1 MNEDKSA
8 PVDKVAI
15 KPKRGLRNTSISFKI
30 LMVTQ
35 GTTMM
40 VLLVSGIISFMMS
53 RDAIETKIF
62 DQMTSVREIKGQQI
76 ENYIDTINRQIITF
90 SESPSIRDAMYRFGA
105 AFDLILKQTKNQQIY
120 NTVDQAKLSSYYV
133 EEYFTRLRPNTPDKL
148 ARASATDFLPSESGA
163 QLLQQMFISNNPH
176 PTGMKQNL
184 DSVDNSLYSRLH
196 EKFHP
201 AIRSYLEKFGYYD
214 IFLVDHETGNIIY
227 SVFKEVD
234 FATSLLTGPYSK
246 TNFARAFK
254 AAASSNEGDFVKLV
268 DFESYYPS
276 YNAPASFIAS
286 PIFDGDKKI
295 GVLVF
300 QMPIDRINEIMTS
313 NQDWRNVGLGESG
326 ETYIVG
332 DDFTMRNQ
340 SRFLIEDSENFL
352 TVIRNTA
359 LSDQIVD
366 LIESFGTT
374 IGLLPIKTE
383 GVKSALDGQ
392 ADSAIF
398 PGYRGVPVFSSFR
411 PLNIEGVNWVIMSE
425 IDQSEALAPIDKLK
439 DRFIL
444 TASILIAIGI
454 YLAFFFSRS
463 ITVSLKGLTTRAE
476 SLARGNLD
484 EPVMV
489 ESGDEIGLLAQS
501 FEGMRQSIRKLVDD
515 LKGEKDAL
523 ETRVSKRTAELDEA
537 FHKQEQQTLVLE
549 QRNAEMLLIQEE
561 LQKSEKEQTANKE
574 RIDSILQASP
584 DGICVIDAE
593 GTVVMV
599 NHSLQDMFGY
609 NTEEVV
615 GVNVK
620 MLMPDDLADQ
630 HHNAMERVVWGR
642 EPKLIGK
649 GSVEVQ
655 GRTKSGDL
663 FPMELSISQIGSGK
677 DVIFVGII
685 RDITDRKKAEA
696 AMHEVYQIFDQMPMN
711 VFVRD
716 SEGRFKYINRSYEE
730 FHNVKNEDIV
740 GKTILDVFPDDSNAF
755 GANDAEVIS
764 GGKMMSSEEDFGLG
778 SDIVSFTVRK
788 FPISDIQ
795 GNTIAVAGIDL
806 DITEQ
811 KQAEKRIV
819 DQLTFTESL
828 LDAVPNP
835 IFVKDSDLRFTAINR
850 AYEEAFGIRREDYIG
865 TLTRDADYVPREVA
879 EHWEKIDQQ
888 LIEEGGFK
896 RDEVVARFA
905 DGQDHDV
912 LAMRRTFDL
921 SDGISAGMLGIL
933 IDISDRKVMEREMAT
948 AREQAETA
956 NKTKSAF
963 LANMSHELRTPM
975 NAIIGYAE
983 ILKEDA
989 EDEDNEEIIPDL
1001 DKISTAGRHLLQLIN
1016 DVLDISKVESGH
1028 MDLYLEDFDIE
1039 TMINDAASTVTTLV
1053 EKNNNV
1059 LEINLEDDIG
1069 SMHAD
1074 LTKVRQMVFN
1084 LVSNA
1089 AKFTS
1094 DGKVGIEGNTMEK
1107 DGEPFIRLAV
1117 TDTGIGIPEDKL
1129 EHIFEEF
1136 SQADSSTTRNY
1147 GGTGL
1152 GLALV
1157 RKFALMMG
1165 GDVLVESS
1173 PGEGSSF
1180 ILEIP
1185 ARVVAK
1191 EEETTATAA
1200 TKGSEKP
1207 DDAIVVSSGKVLVI
1221 DDDSTARQLLRRN
1234 LEEQGYE
1241 VVTAEGGEQGIALAK
1256 SEKPAVITCDIQ
1268 MPNVDGWEVLRQLKD
1283 DPDTESIPVIMVS
1296 MVDDGKKGIALGA
1309 VEHLRKPVNRDQL
1322 KSVISRYIKTAGKVM
1337 LVEDDAAT
1345 QEVISKAL
1353 GSMGVEALIADNGQ
1367 EALDILEDQWPD
1379 LVLLDL
1385 MMPIMD
1391 GFEFLEHFKKLDN
1404 AEKVPIIVVTAKDL
1418 SAKERKSLA
1427 NRVSGIIDKDRDYID
1442 DLIHNV
1448 GMAVGGRDETTE
1460 KESGK

>member
-1 MNEDKSA
+1 MSEDKSA
-8 PVDKVAI
+8 PEENVTS
-15 KPKRGLRNTSISFKI
+15 KRKKGLRNTSISFKI

-53 RDAIETKIF
+53 RDAIEVKIF
-62 DQMTSVREIKGQQI
+62 DQLTSVREIKGQQI
-76 ENYIDTINRQIITF
+76 ESYIDTINRQIITF
-90 SESPSIRDAMYRFGA
+90 SENPAVIEAMQLFRTAYDKVSVQKHRSPEKHA
-105 AFDLILKQTKNQQIY
+105 AANKYLK
-120 NTVDQAKLSSYYV
+120 SYYRN
-133 EEYFTRLRPNTPDKL
+133 EYFERLRPNLQDEEIELSPEK
-148 ARASATDFLPSESGA
+148 FLPKDPGS
-163 QLLQQMFISNNPH
+163 LRLQQLYISDNPH
-176 PTGMKQNL
+176 PTGMKQQL
-184 DSVDNSLYSRLH
+184 DSADKSLYSRLH
-196 EKFHP
+196 ENYHP
-201 AIRSYLEKFGYYD
+201 VLRSFLEKFGFYD
-214 IFLVDHETGNIIY
+214 IFLIDHRSGKIVY

-234 FATSLLTGPYSK
+234 FATSLLSGPYK
-246 TNFARAFK
+246 NTNFATAFR
-254 AAASSNEGDFVKLV
+254 AASQADDREFVKLV
-268 DFESYYPS
+268 DFEPYYPS

-286 PIFDGDKKI
+286 PIFDGDHKV

-300 QMPIDRINEIMTS
+300 QMPIDRINDIMTS
-313 NQDWRNVGLGESG
+313 NQEWQNVGLGESG

-332 DDFTMRNQ
+332 EDFTMRNQ
-340 SRFLIEDSENFL
+340 SRFLIENSENFMKG
-352 TVIRNTA
+352 IRSTDI
-359 LSDQIVD
+359 SDKIAD
-366 LIESFGTT
+366 MIEGFGTT
-374 IGLLPIKTE
+374 IGLLPVLTDGTKA
-383 GVKSALDGQ
+383 ALDGQ
-392 ADSAIF
+392 SDTTEF
-398 PGYRGVPVFSSFR
+398 PDYRGVPVFSSFR
-411 PLNIEGVNWVIMSE
+411 PLDIEGVNWAIMSE

-463 ITVSLKGLTTRAE
+463 LTVSLKELTTRAE
-476 SLARGNLD
+476 SLAKGELD
-484 EPVMV
+484 EPVV
-489 ESGDEIGLLAQS
+489 TESGDEIGLLAQS
-501 FEGMRQSIRKLVDD
+501 FEGMRKSIRKLVDD
-515 LKGEKDAL
+515 LEEEKNEL
-523 ETRVSKRTAELDEA
+523 ENRVSVRTAELDEA

-549 QRNAEMLLIQEE
+549 QRNAEMLKIQED
-561 LQKSEKEQTANKE
+561 LQKSEKEQVASKE

-593 GTVVMV
+593 GTITMV
-599 NHSLQDMFGY
+599 NNSLQDVFGY
-609 NTEEVV
+609 TAEEVV
-615 GVNVK
+615 GMNVK
-620 MLMPDDLADQ
+620 MLMPDDLAEK
-630 HHNAMERVVWGR
+630 HHNALERVVWGR

-649 GSVEVQ
+649 GAVEVQ
-655 GRTKSGDL
+655 GRTKSGVI

-685 RDITDRKKAEA
+685 RDITDRKKAEE

-716 SEGRFKYINRSYEE
+716 SEGRFKYVNRSYEE
-730 FHNVKNEDIV
+730 FHKVKNEDIV
-740 GKTILDVFPDDSNAF
+740 GKTVLDVFADDSNSV
-755 GANDAEVIS
+755 GENDDEVIS
-764 GGKMMSSEEDFGLG
+764 GGKMMSSEESFDLDG
-778 SDIVSFTVRK
+778 DTVTFTVRK

-795 GNTIAVAGIDL
+795 GETIAVAGIDL

-811 KQAEKRIV
+811 KQAEKQIV

-835 IFVKDSDLRFTAINR
+835 IFVKDVDLRFTAINR

-865 TLTRDADYVPREVA
+865 TLTRDADYVPKEVSA
-879 EHWEKIDQQ
+879 HWEKIDRQ
-888 LIEEGGFK
+888 LIDAGGFK

-905 DGQDHDV
+905 DGLDHDV
-912 LAMRRTFDL
+912 LAMRRTFEL
-921 SDGISAGMLGIL
+921 SGGSSGGMLGIL
-933 IDISDRKVMEREMAT
+933 IDISDRKEMELEMQA

-956 NKTKSAF
+956 NETKSEF

-989 EDEDNEEIIPDL
+989 EDEENEEIVPDL
-1001 DKISTAGRHLLQLIN
+1001 DKIITAGKHLLQLIN
-1016 DVLDISKVESGH
+1016 DVLDISKIESGH
-1028 MDLYLEDFDIE
+1028 MELYLEDFDIAD
-1039 TMINDAASTVTTLV
+1039 MIDDAASTVTALV
-1053 EKNNNV
+1053 EKNNNTLAIS
-1059 LEINLEDDIG
+1059 LEEDLG

-1094 DGKVGIEGNTMEK
+1094 DGKVGIEGSTMEK
-1107 DGEPFIRLAV
+1107 DGEPFVRLAV

-1129 EHIFEEF
+1129 DHIFEEF

-1157 RKFALMMG
+1157 RKFAQMMG
-1165 GDVLVESS
+1165 GDVLVESV

-1185 ARVVAK
+1185 ARVIEK
-1191 EEETTATAA
+1191 EEGATTTSPAEGN
-1200 TKGSEKP
+1200 KKS
-1207 DDAIVVSSGKVLVI
+1207 DDAIMVSCGKVLVI

-1241 VVTAEGGEQGIALAK
+1241 VITAEGGEQGIALAK
-1256 SEKPAVITCDIQ
+1256 SEKPAAITCDIQ
-1268 MPNVDGWEVLRQLKD
+1268 MPNVDGWEVLRRLKD
-1283 DPDTESIPVIMVS
+1283 DLDTNSIPVIMVS

-1309 VEHLRKPVNRDQL
+1309 VEHLRKPVNREQL
-1322 KSVISRYIKTAGKVM
+1322 QSVISRYVKTAGKVM
-1337 LVEDDAAT
+1337 LVEDDTAT

-1353 GSMGVEALIADNGQ
+1353 GTMGIEALIANNGQ
-1367 EALDILEDQWPD
+1367 EALDLLNEQWPD
-1379 LVLLDL
+1379 LILLDL

-1391 GFEFLEHFKKLDN
+1391 GFEFLENFKKLDN
-1404 AEKVPIIVVTAKDL
+1404 AKKIPVIVVTARDL
-1418 SAKERKSLA
+1418 TAKEREGLA
-1427 NRVSGIIDKDRDYID
+1427 NRVSGIVDKDNNYID
-1442 DLIHNV
+1442 DLIRNV
-1448 GMAVGGRDETTE
+1448 GMAVGDPDEAT
-1460 KESGK
+1460 

>member
-1 MNEDKSA
+1 M
-8 PVDKVAI
+8 
-15 KPKRGLRNTSISFKI
+15 
-30 LMVTQ
+30 
-35 GTTMM
+35 
-40 VLLVSGIISFMMS
+40 
-53 RDAIETKIF
+53 
-62 DQMTSVREIKGQQI
+62 
-76 ENYIDTINRQIITF
+76 
-90 SESPSIRDAMYRFGA
+90 
-105 AFDLILKQTKNQQIY
+105 
-120 NTVDQAKLSSYYV
+120 
-133 EEYFTRLRPNTPDKL
+133 
-148 ARASATDFLPSESGA
+148 
-163 QLLQQMFISNNPH
+163 
-176 PTGMKQNL
+176 
-184 DSVDNSLYSRLH
+184 
-196 EKFHP
+196 
-201 AIRSYLEKFGYYD
+201 
-214 IFLVDHETGNIIY
+214 
-227 SVFKEVD
+227 
-234 FATSLLTGPYSK
+234 
-246 TNFARAFK
+246 
-254 AAASSNEGDFVKLV
+254 
-268 DFESYYPS
+268 
-276 YNAPASFIAS
+276 
-286 PIFDGDKKI
+286 
-295 GVLVF
+295 LVF
-300 QMPIDRINEIMTS
+300 QMPIDRINDIMTS
-313 NQDWRNVGLGESG
+313 NHEWQNVGLGESG

-332 DDFTMRNQ
+332 EDFTMRNQ
-340 SRFLIEDSENFL
+340 SRFLIEDPEKFM
-352 TVIRNTA
+352 VGIRSTDVPEQTA
-359 LSDQIVD
+359 D
-366 LIESFGTT
+366 LIENFGST
-374 IGLLPIKTE
+374 IGLLPVVTE
-383 GVKSALDGQ
+383 GTRAALDGQ
-392 ADSAIF
+392 KGTAIF
-398 PGYRGVPVFSSFR
+398 PDYRGIQVFSSFR
-411 PLNIEGVNWVIMSE
+411 PLEIRDVSWAIMSE

-523 ETRVSKRTAELDEA
+523 ENRVTERTSELDEA

-549 QRNAEMLLIQEE
+549 QRNAEMLQIQEE
-561 LQKSEKEQTANKE
+561 LQKSEKEQIANKE

-593 GTVVMV
+593 GTVIMV
-599 NHSLQDMFGY
+599 NHSLQDIFGY
-609 NTEEVV
+609 STEEVV

-620 MLMPDDLADQ
+620 MLMPDDLADR
-630 HHNAMERVVWGR
+630 HHNALERVVWGR
-642 EPKLIGK
+642 EPKLVGK
-649 GSVEVQ
+649 GAIEVQ

-663 FPMELSISQIGSGK
+663 FPMDLSISQIGSGK
-677 DVIFVGII
+677 DVLFIGII
-685 RDITDRKKAEA
+685 RDITDRKKAEE
-696 AMHEVYQIFDQMPMN
+696 AMHEVYQIVDQMPMN

-730 FHNVKNEDIV
+730 FHKVKLEDIV
-740 GKTILDVFPDDSNAF
+740 GKTILDVFQDNSNSYGTNDD
-755 GANDAEVIS
+755 EVIS
-764 GGKMMSSEEDFGLG
+764 GGEMMSSEENFDFG
-778 SDIVSFTVRK
+778 SDTVTFTVRK
-788 FPISDIQ
+788 FPLSDIE

-811 KQAEKRIV
+811 KLAEKQIV

-835 IFVKDSDLRFTAINR
+835 IFVKDMDLRFTSINR
-850 AYEEAFGIRREDYIG
+850 AYEEAFGIRREDYVG
-865 TLTRDADYVPREVA
+865 TLTRDADYVSREVA
-879 EHWEKIDQQ
+879 ENWEVIDRK
-888 LIEEGGFK
+888 LIEEGGIK
-896 RDEVVARFA
+896 REEVIARFA

-912 LAMRRTFDL
+912 LSMRRTLQL
-921 SDGISAGMLGIL
+921 SGDHSGGMLGIL
-933 IDISDRKVMEREMAT
+933 IDISDRKIMEREMEA
-948 AREQAETA
+948 AREQAEAA
-956 NKTKSAF
+956 NETKSAF

-989 EDEDNEEIIPDL
+989 EDEENEEIIPDL
-1001 DKISTAGRHLLQLIN
+1001 DKIITAGRHLLQLIN

-1059 LEINLEDDIG
+1059 LEINLEENIG

-1107 DGEPFIRLAV
+1107 GGEPFIRLAV

-1165 GDVLVESS
+1165 GDVLVEST

-1191 EEETTATAA
+1191 DEETTAATTTEKTVKGGDTKAA
-1200 TKGSEKP
+1200 SF
-1207 DDAIVVSSGKVLVI
+1207 GKILVI
-1221 DDDSTARQLLRRN
+1221 DDDPTARQLLRRN

-1256 SEKPAVITCDIQ
+1256 SEKPAAITCDIQ
-1268 MPNVDGWEVLRQLKD
+1268 MPNVDGWEVLQHLKD
-1283 DPDTESIPVIMVS
+1283 DPDTESIPIIMVS

-1309 VEHLRKPVNRDQL
+1309 VEHLRKPVNREQL
-1322 KSVISRYIKTAGKVM
+1322 KSVISRYVKTAGKVM
-1337 LVEDDAAT
+1337 LVEDDKAT

-1353 GSMGVEALIADNGQ
+1353 GSMGVDALIANNGQ
-1367 EALDILEDQWPD
+1367 EALDLLKDQLPD

-1385 MMPIMD
+1385 MMPVMD

-1404 AEKVPIIVVTAKDL
+1404 AKMVPVIVVTAKDL

-1427 NRVSGIIDKDRDYID
+1427 SRVSGIVDKDKDYID
-1442 DLIHNV
+1442 DLIRNI
-1448 GMAVGGRDETTE
+1448 GMAIGGQDETTT